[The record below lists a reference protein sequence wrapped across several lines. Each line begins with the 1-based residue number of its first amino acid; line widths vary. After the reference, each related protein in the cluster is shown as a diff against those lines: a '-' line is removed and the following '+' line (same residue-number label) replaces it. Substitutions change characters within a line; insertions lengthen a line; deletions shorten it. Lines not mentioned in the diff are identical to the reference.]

1 MSRTITPEEFT
12 AAMIAAVQERGAH
25 YTYPAPSSVATTNH
39 QSFPVYGTKI
49 DAYHGPMGECKYST
63 PDGTPACIIGLALHK
78 IDPDLVPSYSNSGPA
93 RAVLA
98 GFGLGDEVQAAAD
111 AAQRTQDT
119 GGSWGMALREYKQVL
134 NGS

>member
-25 YTYPAPSSVATTNH
+25 YTYPTARKSATTDH
-39 QSFPVYGTKI
+39 YGLGMYTA
-49 DAYHGPMGECKYST
+49 DDYHGPAGDCKYST

-78 IDPDLVPSYSNSGPA
+78 IDPDLVPSYSDPNPPA

-98 GFGLGDEVQAAAD
+98 PFGVGPLVRAAAD

-119 GGSWGMALREYKQVL
+119 GGSWGMALREYKRVL

>member
-25 YTYPAPSSVATTNH
+25 YTYPTARKSATTNH
-39 QSFPVYGTKI
+39 YGFVMYTA
-49 DAYHGPMGECKYST
+49 DSYHGTGGECKYST

-78 IDPDLVPSYSNSGPA
+78 IDPDLVPNYSNSDPA

-98 GFGLGDEVQAAAD
+98 AFGLGDEVQAAAD
-111 AAQRTQDT
+111 AAQRTQDL
-119 GGSWGMALREYKQVL
+119 GGSWGMALRDYKRVL
-134 NGS
+134 SEEF